1 MNAEYLRRGKLKVAV
16 LDRGT
21 AWLDTGTFTSLMQ
34 ASQFVQVVEERQGLK
49 KSVVLKRLLTKKASF
64 QKDELKSSCGPL
76 EKKWLRH
83 ISFRIISG
91 LMNFLEN
98 YTKKIDKGLKE
109 INLPEK
115 PNNLYDPLRYFFALG
130 GKRIRPILTLL
141 AAEKFTAKDSR
152 IDALDAALAVEVFHN
167 FSLVHDDIMDEAP
180 VRRGKPT
187 VHTKWDA
194 NIAILSGDVMLV
206 KAYQYLNNYPA
217 EVSKKLIDVFNKT
230 AIEVCEGQQMD
241 MDFEKRVSVEQD
253 EYLKMISL
261 KTSVLL
267 GCALQLGAIVG
278 GADLKAQNEL
288 YQFGLNMGVAFQIQD
303 DLLDLYGDSTLVGK
317 QVGGDIIA
325 NKNTLLMILARQ
337 EANEKAAIII
347 RSTPKRS

>member
-1 MNAEYLRRGKLKVAV
+1 
-16 LDRGT
+16 
-21 AWLDTGTFTSLMQ
+21 
-34 ASQFVQVVEERQGLK
+34 
-49 KSVVLKRLLTKKASF
+49 
-64 QKDELKSSCGPL
+64 
-76 EKKWLRH
+76 
-83 ISFRIISG
+83 
-91 LMNFLEN
+91 MNFLEN

-109 INLPEK
+109 INLQEK

-325 NKNTLLMILARQ
+325 NKNTLLLILARQ
-337 EANEKAAIII
+337 EANEKQLSSLEVLLKGVDNNKKIEGIITLFESLNVKEKCQDLMNVFYKKAEKHLQEI
-347 RSTPKRS
+347 ELKDEQSGLWALISLLKKRSY

>member
-1 MNAEYLRRGKLKVAV
+1 
-16 LDRGT
+16 
-21 AWLDTGTFTSLMQ
+21 
-34 ASQFVQVVEERQGLK
+34 
-49 KSVVLKRLLTKKASF
+49 
-64 QKDELKSSCGPL
+64 
-76 EKKWLRH
+76 
-83 ISFRIISG
+83 
-91 LMNFLEN
+91 MNFLEN

-109 INLPEK
+109 INLQEK

-152 IDALDAALAVEVFHN
+152 IDALDAALAIEVFHN

-337 EANEKAAIII
+337 EANEKQLSSLEALLKGVDNNKKIEGIITLFESLNVKEKCQDLMNVFYKKAEKHLQEI
-347 RSTPKRS
+347 ELKDEQSGLWALISLLKKRSY

>member
-1 MNAEYLRRGKLKVAV
+1 
-16 LDRGT
+16 
-21 AWLDTGTFTSLMQ
+21 
-34 ASQFVQVVEERQGLK
+34 
-49 KSVVLKRLLTKKASF
+49 
-64 QKDELKSSCGPL
+64 
-76 EKKWLRH
+76 
-83 ISFRIISG
+83 
-91 LMNFLEN
+91 MNFLEN

-152 IDALDAALAVEVFHN
+152 INALDAALAIEVFHN

-241 MDFEKRVSVEQD
+241 MDFEKRVLVEQD

-303 DLLDLYGDSTLVGK
+303 DILDLYGDSTLVGK

-337 EANEKAAIII
+337 EANEKQLSSLEVLLKGVDNNKKIEGIITLFESLNVKEKCQDLMNVFYKKAEKHLQEI
-347 RSTPKRS
+347 ELKDEQSGLWALISLLKKRSY

>member
-1 MNAEYLRRGKLKVAV
+1 
-16 LDRGT
+16 
-21 AWLDTGTFTSLMQ
+21 
-34 ASQFVQVVEERQGLK
+34 
-49 KSVVLKRLLTKKASF
+49 
-64 QKDELKSSCGPL
+64 
-76 EKKWLRH
+76 
-83 ISFRIISG
+83 
-91 LMNFLEN
+91 MNFLEN

-109 INLPEK
+109 INLQEK

-337 EANEKAAIII
+337 EANEKQLSSLEVLLKGVDNNKKIEGIITLFESLNVKEKCQDLMNVFYKKAEKHLQEI
-347 RSTPKRS
+347 ELKDEQSGLWALISLLKKRSY

>member
-1 MNAEYLRRGKLKVAV
+1 
-16 LDRGT
+16 
-21 AWLDTGTFTSLMQ
+21 
-34 ASQFVQVVEERQGLK
+34 
-49 KSVVLKRLLTKKASF
+49 
-64 QKDELKSSCGPL
+64 
-76 EKKWLRH
+76 
-83 ISFRIISG
+83 
-91 LMNFLEN
+91 MNFLEN

-152 IDALDAALAVEVFHN
+152 INALDAALAVEVFHN

-180 VRRGKPT
+180 VRRGRPT

-241 MDFEKRVSVEQD
+241 MDFEKRVLVEQD

-303 DLLDLYGDSTLVGK
+303 DILDLYGDSTLVGK

-337 EANEKAAIII
+337 EANEKQLSSLEVLLKGVDNNKKIEGIITLFESLNVKEKCQDLMNVFYKKAEKHLQEI
-347 RSTPKRS
+347 ELKDEQSGLWALISLLKKRSY

>member
-1 MNAEYLRRGKLKVAV
+1 
-16 LDRGT
+16 
-21 AWLDTGTFTSLMQ
+21 
-34 ASQFVQVVEERQGLK
+34 
-49 KSVVLKRLLTKKASF
+49 
-64 QKDELKSSCGPL
+64 
-76 EKKWLRH
+76 
-83 ISFRIISG
+83 
-91 LMNFLEN
+91 MNFLEN

-152 IDALDAALAVEVFHN
+152 INALDAALAIEVFHN

-217 EVSKKLIDVFNKT
+217 EVSKKLIEVFNKT

-337 EANEKAAIII
+337 EANEKQLSSLEVLLKGVDNNKKIEGIITLFESLNVKEKCQDLMNVFYKKAEKHLQEI
-347 RSTPKRS
+347 ELKDEQSGLWALISLLKKRSY

>member
-1 MNAEYLRRGKLKVAV
+1 
-16 LDRGT
+16 
-21 AWLDTGTFTSLMQ
+21 
-34 ASQFVQVVEERQGLK
+34 
-49 KSVVLKRLLTKKASF
+49 
-64 QKDELKSSCGPL
+64 
-76 EKKWLRH
+76 
-83 ISFRIISG
+83 
-91 LMNFLEN
+91 MNFLEN
-98 YTKKIDKGLKE
+98 YNKKIDKGLKE
-109 INLPEK
+109 INLPKK

-152 IDALDAALAVEVFHN
+152 FDALDAALAVEVFHN

-230 AIEVCEGQQMD
+230 AIAGLEGHHMD
-241 MDFEKRVSVEQD
+241 IDFEKRVLVEQD

-303 DLLDLYGDSTLVGK
+303 DILDLYGDSTLVGK

-337 EANEKAAIII
+337 EANEKQLSSLEALLKGVDNNKKIEGIITLFESLNVKEKCQGLMNVFYKKAEKHLQEI
-347 RSTPKRS
+347 ELKDEQSGLWALISLLKKRSY

>member
-1 MNAEYLRRGKLKVAV
+1 
-16 LDRGT
+16 
-21 AWLDTGTFTSLMQ
+21 
-34 ASQFVQVVEERQGLK
+34 
-49 KSVVLKRLLTKKASF
+49 
-64 QKDELKSSCGPL
+64 
-76 EKKWLRH
+76 
-83 ISFRIISG
+83 
-91 LMNFLEN
+91 
-98 YTKKIDKGLKE
+98 
-109 INLPEK
+109 
-115 PNNLYDPLRYFFALG
+115 
-130 GKRIRPILTLL
+130 
-141 AAEKFTAKDSR
+141 
-152 IDALDAALAVEVFHN
+152 
-167 FSLVHDDIMDEAP
+167 MDEAP

-241 MDFEKRVSVEQD
+241 MDFEKRVSVKQD
-253 EYLKMISL
+253 EYLQMIRL

-337 EANEKAAIII
+337 EANKNQLSSLKALIKEVDNKKKIEGIITLFESLNVKEKCQDLMNIFYKKAETHLQEIELKDEQSGLWALV
-347 RSTPKRS
+347 SLLKKRSY

>member
-1 MNAEYLRRGKLKVAV
+1 
-16 LDRGT
+16 
-21 AWLDTGTFTSLMQ
+21 
-34 ASQFVQVVEERQGLK
+34 
-49 KSVVLKRLLTKKASF
+49 
-64 QKDELKSSCGPL
+64 
-76 EKKWLRH
+76 
-83 ISFRIISG
+83 
-91 LMNFLEN
+91 MNFLEN

-337 EANEKAAIII
+337 EANEKQLSSLEVLLKGVDNNKKIEGIITLFESLNVKEKCQDLMNVFYKKAENHLQEI
-347 RSTPKRS
+347 ELKDEQSGLWALISLLKKRSY

>member
-1 MNAEYLRRGKLKVAV
+1 
-16 LDRGT
+16 
-21 AWLDTGTFTSLMQ
+21 
-34 ASQFVQVVEERQGLK
+34 
-49 KSVVLKRLLTKKASF
+49 
-64 QKDELKSSCGPL
+64 
-76 EKKWLRH
+76 
-83 ISFRIISG
+83 
-91 LMNFLEN
+91 MNFLEN

-152 IDALDAALAVEVFHN
+152 INALDAALAIEVFHN

-241 MDFEKRVSVEQD
+241 MDFEKRVLVEQD

-303 DLLDLYGDSTLVGK
+303 DILDLYGDSTLVGK

-337 EANEKAAIII
+337 EANEKQLSSLEALLKGVDNNKKIEGIITLFESLNVKEKCQDLMNVFYKKAENHLQKI
-347 RSTPKRS
+347 ELKDEQSGLWALISLLKKRSY

>member
-1 MNAEYLRRGKLKVAV
+1 
-16 LDRGT
+16 
-21 AWLDTGTFTSLMQ
+21 
-34 ASQFVQVVEERQGLK
+34 
-49 KSVVLKRLLTKKASF
+49 
-64 QKDELKSSCGPL
+64 
-76 EKKWLRH
+76 
-83 ISFRIISG
+83 
-91 LMNFLEN
+91 MNFLEN

-152 IDALDAALAVEVFHN
+152 INALDAALAIEVFHN

-337 EANEKAAIII
+337 EANEKQLSSLEVLLKGVDNNKKIEGIITLFESLNVKEKCQDLMNVFYKKAENHLQKI
-347 RSTPKRS
+347 ELKDEQSGLWALISLLKKRSY